1 VEEKGVNPNDQWRQ
15 GVQTM
20 PQYEYK
26 SFSGVSKFTKAGKLI
41 DWSTVEQ
48 QLNGLIA
55 ERWEVVSANAS
66 PCGLLVFGCGSQEPV
81 VTFILRRSLQS

>member
-1 VEEKGVNPNDQWRQ
+1 
-15 GVQTM
+15 M
-20 PQYEYK
+20 PQHEYK
-26 SFSGVSKFTKAGKLI
+26 IFSGVAKFTKAGKSI

-66 PCGLLVFGCGSQEPV
+66 SYGLLVVGCGSQEPV
-81 VTFILRRSLQS
+81 VTFILRRPHQS